1 MKTQDIKNMASAYMQ
16 VLEKAKMDK
25 VNPKAL
31 EKDFDDREDKDI
43 DNDGKVDSSDE
54 YLHNRRKAV
63 KNAMSMKKEAVSN
76 MGKKPSDTQMGT
88 VTVTT
93 DAERAKRAQAY
104 RDKQAS
110 MKKEE
115 VEELDEI
122 SRDTARSYIRKA
134 SAHKTT
140 GETPKK
146 DRSSGVE
153 LAGKKAYG
161 IGGKAKVMATEEV
174 EELDELS
181 KKTLGSYI
189 KKATGDAMTKSF
201 KAGDV
206 RDKDSTDNRLK
217 AMGRQMGIAKAA
229 NKLAK
234 ESVELDELSK
244 ETLASYVKKADKQ
257 ANKAIDSYSSAAARR
272 SDFAP
277 DTPAMAKNA
286 KKFAKRDAGAD
297 LARRKLAKEEVEI
310 DEAAPKIKTDF
321 VKTQREKDRA
331 HDDAMGRTPTG
342 RKKTMTSTQRS
353 MASMRKE
360 EVELDEISRDLAT
373 RAAKGFADKADAA
386 HDKKDYAGFKK
397 GEAARKM
404 AIAKVQGRAKVPAV
418 ARRVEEVEI
427 DEGLMDKIKSG
438 AKKARL
444 AVYGKTEKEKRADAS
459 ATLHKG
465 ASAFVKASHFAAH
478 HRHVDAALDGPK
490 KPGSNG
496 YHAHLGHQAA
506 ASFHSMSADAT
517 RRGKLPVASGEHH
530 QKASEHH
537 YDAHDHL
544 MKYSD
549 TGNVKHLKKAAY
561 HSKQAV
567 IHAKNAEKAGGDY
580 SDSHETDRDTQAAL
594 HTYKKMNEEFANMSM
609 REKLQLQKE
618 SILEREMTDAEK
630 KKREDIVMGMKK
642 NKADLEKRY
651 GSRWKDVMYA
661 TATKQAMESVDD
673 ALAMTKNLLTT
684 KESFNTETTTWPV
697 YARIKEANDRAM
709 HYKSATPPETM
720 NDKMTASD
728 KAFIAPHGSLNGIDS
743 GIDGAKAAEYTAKH
757 ATDGI
762 KPGAGMNRPNDN
774 KTGDKNIIK
783 STEAK

>member
-43 DNDGKVDSSDE
+43 DNDGDTDKSDE

-63 KNAMSMKKEAVSN
+63 KNAISMKKEAVSN

-161 IGGKAKVMATEEV
+161 IGGKPKVMAKEEV

-286 KKFAKRDAGAD
+286 KKFTKRDAGAD

-310 DEAAPKIKTDF
+310 DEAAPKTKADF
-321 VKTQREKDRA
+321 IKTQREKDRA

-360 EVELDEISRDLAT
+360 EVD
-373 RAAKGFADKADAA
+373 
-386 HDKKDYAGFKK
+386 
-397 GEAARKM
+397 
-404 AIAKVQGRAKVPAV
+404 
-418 ARRVEEVEI
+418 I

-478 HRHVDAALDGPK
+478 HRHVDAALVGPK
-490 KPGSNG
+490 KPGSDG

-506 ASFHSMSADAT
+506 ASFHSMSADEA
-517 RRGKLPVASGEHH
+517 RHGKLPVAAGEHH

-549 TGNVKHLKKAAY
+549 TGHVKHLKKAAY

-567 IHAKNAEKAGGDY
+567 IHAKNAKKAGGDHSY
-580 SDSHETDRDTQAAL
+580 SHETDRDTQAAL

-651 GSRWKDVMYA
+651 GTRWKDVMYA

-684 KESFNTETTTWPV
+684 KESFKTENTTWPV

-728 KAFIAPHGSLNGIDS
+728 KAFIAPHGSLDGIDS

>member
-43 DNDGKVDSSDE
+43 DNDGDTDKSDE

-63 KNAMSMKKEAVSN
+63 KNAMKKEAKDYGPGHIGAVQK
-76 MGKKPSDTQMGT
+76 MLDKEREAKKAK
-88 VTVTT
+88 
-93 DAERAKRAQAY
+93 DA
-104 RDKQAS
+104 

-122 SRDTARSYIRKA
+122 SRDTARSYISKA

-217 AMGRQMGIAKAA
+217 AMGRQMGIAKAT
-229 NKLAK
+229 NKLTK
-234 ESVELDELSK
+234 EE
-244 ETLASYVKKADKQ
+244 
-257 ANKAIDSYSSAAARR
+257 
-272 SDFAP
+272 
-277 DTPAMAKNA
+277 
-286 KKFAKRDAGAD
+286 AD
-297 LARRKLAKEEVEI
+297 L
-310 DEAAPKIKTDF
+310 DEAAPKMKPDF
-321 VKTQREKDRA
+321 IKTQREKDRA

-360 EVELDEISRDLAT
+360 EVD
-373 RAAKGFADKADAA
+373 
-386 HDKKDYAGFKK
+386 
-397 GEAARKM
+397 
-404 AIAKVQGRAKVPAV
+404 
-418 ARRVEEVEI
+418 I

-490 KPGSNG
+490 KPGSDG
-496 YHAHLGHQAA
+496 HYAHLGHQAA
-506 ASFHSMSADAT
+506 ASFHSMSADEA
-517 RRGKLPVASGEHH
+517 RRGKLPVAAGEHH

-537 YDAHDHL
+537 HDAHDHL
-544 MKYSD
+544 VKYSD
-549 TGNVKHLKKAAY
+549 TGHVKHLKKAAY

-567 IHAKNAEKAGGDY
+567 IHAKNAKKAGGDHSY
-580 SDSHETDRDTQAAL
+580 SHETDRDTQGAL

-651 GSRWKDVMYA
+651 GTRWKDVMYA

-697 YARIKEANDRAM
+697 YVRIKEANDRAM

-728 KAFIAPHGSLNGIDS
+728 KAFIAPHGSLNGVDS

-762 KPGAGMNRPNDN
+762 KPGAGMNRPNDQ
-774 KTGDKNIIK
+774 KTGDKKIMDNFVRKIREAYAEMLEKQNSEISEISQQAKKNYLKKAIGSDDDYESPSMANLKVARKIPQKHRDSHSSPITAPNKNLDKYIANRKKGIERATGSAEKAKSITKSVDRFAKNIDRGHDDTNINK
-783 STEAK
+783 GMTHLSKARKKAGLDK

>member
-43 DNDGKVDSSDE
+43 DNDGDTDKSDE

-63 KNAMSMKKEAVSN
+63 KNAMKKEAKDYGPGHIGAVQK
-76 MGKKPSDTQMGT
+76 MLDKEREAKKAK
-88 VTVTT
+88 
-93 DAERAKRAQAY
+93 DA
-104 RDKQAS
+104 

-122 SRDTARSYIRKA
+122 SRDTARSYISKA

-217 AMGRQMGIAKAA
+217 AMGRQMGIAKAT
-229 NKLAK
+229 NKLTSEAK
-234 ESVELDELSK
+234 DGDGANIVRDREFK
-244 ETLASYVKKADKQ
+244 EPKFKFKSHPYGSPEWH
-257 ANKAIDSYSSAAARR
+257 ANKAAYEKFKAQQA
-272 SDFAP
+272 
-277 DTPAMAKNA
+277 A
-286 KKFAKRDAGAD
+286 KKAMK
-297 LARRKLAKEEVEI
+297 KEEVDL
-310 DEAAPKIKTDF
+310 DEGAPKMKPDF
-321 VKTQREKDRA
+321 IKTQRKKDRA

-360 EVELDEISRDLAT
+360 EVD
-373 RAAKGFADKADAA
+373 
-386 HDKKDYAGFKK
+386 
-397 GEAARKM
+397 
-404 AIAKVQGRAKVPAV
+404 
-418 ARRVEEVEI
+418 I

-490 KPGSNG
+490 KPGSDG
-496 YHAHLGHQAA
+496 HYAHLGHQAA
-506 ASFHSMSADAT
+506 ASFHSMSADEA
-517 RRGKLPVASGEHH
+517 RRGKLPVAAGEHH

-537 YDAHDHL
+537 HDAHDHL
-544 MKYSD
+544 VKYSD

-567 IHAKNAEKAGGDY
+567 IHAKNAKKAGGDHSY
-580 SDSHETDRDTQAAL
+580 SHETDRDTQGAL
-594 HTYKKMNEEFANMSM
+594 HTYKKMNEEFTNMSM

-618 SILEREMTDAEK
+618 SILEREMTDVEK

-651 GSRWKDVMYA
+651 GTRWKDVMYA

-697 YARIKEANDRAM
+697 YVRIKEANDRAM

-728 KAFIAPHGSLNGIDS
+728 KAFIAPHGSLNGVDS

-762 KPGAGMNRPNDN
+762 KPGGGMNRPNDQ
-774 KTGDKNIIK
+774 
-783 STEAK
+783 

>member
-1 MKTQDIKNMASAYMQ
+1 LRQ
-16 VLEKAKMDK
+16 
-25 VNPKAL
+25 
-31 EKDFDDREDKDI
+31 
-43 DNDGKVDSSDE
+43 
-54 YLHNRRKAV
+54 
-63 KNAMSMKKEAVSN
+63 
-76 MGKKPSDTQMGT
+76 
-88 VTVTT
+88 
-93 DAERAKRAQAY
+93 
-104 RDKQAS
+104 
-110 MKKEE
+110 
-115 VEELDEI
+115 
-122 SRDTARSYIRKA
+122 
-134 SAHKTT
+134 
-140 GETPKK
+140 
-146 DRSSGVE
+146 
-153 LAGKKAYG
+153 
-161 IGGKAKVMATEEV
+161 
-174 EELDELS
+174 
-181 KKTLGSYI
+181 TL
-189 KKATGDAMTKSF
+189 
-201 KAGDV
+201 
-206 RDKDSTDNRLK
+206 L
-217 AMGRQMGIAKAA
+217 Q
-229 NKLAK
+229 
-234 ESVELDELSK
+234 
-244 ETLASYVKKADKQ
+244 
-257 ANKAIDSYSSAAARR
+257 
-272 SDFAP
+272 
-277 DTPAMAKNA
+277 KNA
-286 KKFAKRDAGAD
+286 KKFAKRED
-297 LARRKLAKEEVEI
+297 LARRKLAKEEVDL
-310 DEAAPKIKTDF
+310 DEGAPKMKPDF
-321 VKTQREKDRA
+321 IKTQREKDRA

-360 EVELDEISRDLAT
+360 EVD
-373 RAAKGFADKADAA
+373 
-386 HDKKDYAGFKK
+386 
-397 GEAARKM
+397 
-404 AIAKVQGRAKVPAV
+404 
-418 ARRVEEVEI
+418 I

-490 KPGSNG
+490 KPGSDG

-506 ASFHSMSADAT
+506 ASFHSMSADEA
-517 RRGKLPVASGEHH
+517 RRGKLPVAAGEHH

-537 YDAHDHL
+537 HDAHDHL
-544 MKYSD
+544 VKYSD

-567 IHAKNAEKAGGDY
+567 IHAKNAKKAGGDHSY
-580 SDSHETDRDTQAAL
+580 SHETDRDTQAAL

-651 GSRWKDVMYA
+651 GTRWKDVMYA

-762 KPGAGMNRPNDN
+762 KPGGGMNRPNDN

>member
-43 DNDGKVDSSDE
+43 DNDGDTDKSDE

-63 KNAMSMKKEAVSN
+63 KNAMKKEAVSN

-88 VTVTT
+88 ITVTT

-122 SRDTARSYIRKA
+122 SRDTARSYISKA

-161 IGGKAKVMATEEV
+161 IGGKPKVMATEEV
-174 EELDELS
+174 EELDELSIDKLKDYHSKAGAERDRDIEKERLSGKRASGKDLDRQASRIRGLNTAANKIAKKQISAIEKDRADRAKKSMKNEEIENLDELS

-217 AMGRQMGIAKAA
+217 AMGRQMGIAKAT
-229 NKLAK
+229 NKL
-234 ESVELDELSK
+234 
-244 ETLASYVKKADKQ
+244 T
-257 ANKAIDSYSSAAARR
+257 
-272 SDFAP
+272 
-277 DTPAMAKNA
+277 
-286 KKFAKRDAGAD
+286 
-297 LARRKLAKEEVEI
+297 KEEVDL
-310 DEAAPKIKTDF
+310 DEAAPKMKPDF
-321 VKTQREKDRA
+321 IKTQREKDRA

-342 RKKTMTSTQRS
+342 RKKTMSSTQRS

-360 EVELDEISRDLAT
+360 
-373 RAAKGFADKADAA
+373 
-386 HDKKDYAGFKK
+386 
-397 GEAARKM
+397 
-404 AIAKVQGRAKVPAV
+404 
-418 ARRVEEVEI
+418 
-427 DEGLMDKIKSG
+427 
-438 AKKARL
+438 
-444 AVYGKTEKEKRADAS
+444 
-459 ATLHKG
+459 
-465 ASAFVKASHFAAH
+465 
-478 HRHVDAALDGPK
+478 
-490 KPGSNG
+490 
-496 YHAHLGHQAA
+496 
-506 ASFHSMSADAT
+506 
-517 RRGKLPVASGEHH
+517 
-530 QKASEHH
+530 
-537 YDAHDHL
+537 
-544 MKYSD
+544 D
-549 TGNVKHLKKAAY
+549 T
-561 HSKQAV
+561 
-567 IHAKNAEKAGGDY
+567 D
-580 SDSHETDRDTQAAL
+580 
-594 HTYKKMNEEFANMSM
+594 MSM

-661 TATKQAMESVDD
+661 TATKQAMESVDN

-697 YARIKEANDRAM
+697 YARIKENRAM
-709 HYKSATPPETM
+709 QTKGATPPETM

-728 KAFIAPHGSLNGIDS
+728 KAFIAPHGSLDGIDS

-762 KPGAGMNRPNDN
+762 KPGAGMNRPNDQ
-774 KTGDKNIIK
+774 KTGDKKIMDNFVRKIREAYAEMLEKQNSEISEISQQAKKNYLKKAIGSDDDYESPSMANLKVARKIPQKHRDGHSSPITAPNKNLDKYIANRKKGIERATGSAEKAKSITKSVDRFAKNIDRGHDDTNINK
-783 STEAK
+783 GMTHLSKARKKAGLDK